1 MKSGT
6 ENSHK
11 FECSLCDYVTSKKTD
26 WNRHL
31 LTSKHINRTILE
43 QNSAKSDSKI
53 NYTCYNCN
61 KTYNARNSL
70 WYHKKQCKEEP
81 QNVII
86 SHESP
91 VVDAS
96 NNLIMELIK
105 QNLEFKELIIELVGK
120 VGNTN
125 SHNTTNTT
133 NSNNQHFNL
142 QFFLNETCKDAL
154 NIDEFVNQIKLQLSD
169 LDMIGQVGYVEGMSK
184 IFLRSLKDIE
194 VCKRPIHCSD
204 LKRETLYV
212 KDKDV
217 WEKGNGENDKIKKA
231 IKGVECKNVRQIPQ
245 WMNENP
251 THEDTDTRKHME
263 YHHILVES
271 MGGLPLDDDNKKH
284 EKIIRN
290 IAKEVVIDKNPSL

>member
-1 MKSGT
+1 MIDNGIETGLCPKYVC
-6 ENSHK
+6 K
-11 FECSLCDYVTSKKTD
+11 KCDYKTSKKSSF
-26 WNRHL
+26 NNHL
-31 LTSKHINRTILE
+31 
-43 QNSAKSDSKI
+43 KSDKHNSMNVNKNNAQLCSKYI
-53 NYTCYNCN
+53 CANCN
-61 KTYNARNSL
+61 KTYKDNSGL
-70 WYHKKQCKEEP
+70 WRHKKQCKEEA

-96 NNLIMELIK
+96 NNLITELLK
-105 QNLEFKELIIELVGK
+105 QNQEFKELIIELVGK

-231 IKGVECKNVRQIPQ
+231 IKGVECKNIRQIPQ

-251 THEDTDTRKHME
+251 THEDSDTRKHME

-290 IAKEVVIDKNPSL
+290 IAKEVVIDKNPV

>member
-1 MKSGT
+1 MNANALTPKNAEKFCCET
-6 ENSHK
+6 CDFKCCKNS
-11 FECSLCDYVTSKKTD
+11 EYI
-26 WNRHL
+26 RHL
-31 LTSKHINRTILE
+31 ATSKHKLLTNA
-43 QNSAKSDSKI
+43 NSSTPKNADM
-53 NYTCYNCN
+53 
-61 KTYNARNSL
+61 KTFYCECGKKYKHMSSL
-70 WYHKKQCKEEP
+70 CKHKKQCKEEA

-96 NNLIMELIK
+96 NNLITELLK
-105 QNLEFKELIIELVGK
+105 QNQEFKELIIELVGK

-125 SHNTTNTT
+125 SHNTT

-231 IKGVECKNVRQIPQ
+231 IKGVECKNIRQIPQ

-290 IAKEVVIDKNPSL
+290 IAKEVVIDKNPV